1 MQSTDNRNN
10 NIEAFFALLRAGLWE
25 QSVWLSDYGP
35 IDFAAVYDIAD
46 AQSVVG
52 LIAAGLEHV
61 EDRTIL
67 KQEALPF
74 MKKVFSLENRN
85 ASMNQ
90 FIGELVR
97 KMQNSGIYSL
107 LVKGQGVAQ
116 CYERPQ
122 WRSSGDIDFFL
133 DEKDYEKAKDLL
145 RPMSSSSEP
154 EGLYSKHL
162 GMTIDSWVVEL
173 HGSLRCGLS
182 TCFDRVL
189 DSVQED
195 TIDKGNVRLWQ
206 NGNMA
211 ISLPGQD
218 NDVIF
223 IFTHILKHFYK
234 GGIGL
239 RQICDWCRLLW
250 TFRDSLNVGL
260 LEKRVR
266 DMRLMS
272 EWKAFGAYAVKY
284 LGMPVE
290 SMPLYSSDA
299 KWVRKA
305 GRIQNFILKVG
316 NFGHNRD
323 MSYYKRTSFLLRKTI
338 SFCRRFGDLFRHAL
352 IFPMDSLRF
361 FPRIL
366 FHGLRAAARGLNE
379 C

>member
-1 MQSTDNRNN
+1 MQSSDNRNN

-25 QSVWLSDYGP
+25 QSVRLSDYEP
-35 IDFAAVYDIAD
+35 IDFAAVYDIAEE
-46 AQSVVG
+46 QSVAG

-61 EDRTIL
+61 EDRSLL

-74 MKKVFSLENRN
+74 MKKVISLENRN
-85 ASMNQ
+85 ISMNQ

-97 KMQNSGIYSL
+97 KMQNSGINSL

-133 DEKDYEKAKDLL
+133 DEKDYEKAKNLL
-145 RPMSSSSEP
+145 LPMSSSSEP

-182 TCFDRVL
+182 ACIDRVL

-195 TIDKGNVRLWQ
+195 TFDKRDVRLWQ

-218 NDVIF
+218 NDAIF

-338 SFCRRFGDLFRHAL
+338 SLCRRIDDICRHTL

-361 FPRIL
+361 FPGIL
-366 FHGLRAAARGLNE
+366 FHGLRAAARGR
-379 C
+379 